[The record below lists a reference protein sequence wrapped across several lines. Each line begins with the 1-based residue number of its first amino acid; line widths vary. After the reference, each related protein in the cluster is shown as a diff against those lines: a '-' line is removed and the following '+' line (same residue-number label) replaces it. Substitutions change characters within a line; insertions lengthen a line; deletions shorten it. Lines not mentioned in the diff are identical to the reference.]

1 MTARN
6 VDLICPRCGA
16 SASLPL
22 GMTCNGHRPV
32 LTARPGWTLCLT
44 CRGLGEVAERHDY
57 GTEYLA
63 CQDCMGLGSVETESI
78 R

>member
-1 MTARN
+1 
-6 VDLICPRCGA
+6 
-16 SASLPL
+16 
-22 GMTCNGHRPV
+22 MTCNGHRPV

-44 CRGLGEVAERHDY
+44 CRGLGEVAERHGY